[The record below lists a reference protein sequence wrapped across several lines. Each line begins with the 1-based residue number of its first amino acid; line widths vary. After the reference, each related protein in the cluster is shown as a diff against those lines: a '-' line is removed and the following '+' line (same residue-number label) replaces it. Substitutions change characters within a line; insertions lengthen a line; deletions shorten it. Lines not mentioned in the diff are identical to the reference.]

1 MPSNLPSVMTHERYF
16 EDGVRTRFYQ
26 RAEPPLINGSWSH
39 LAGGRVN
46 FCVLTFCKFG
56 ITEALIGQ
64 RNTASYQINTPELK
78 FLVRFDPEA
87 IISL

>member
-1 MPSNLPSVMTHERYF
+1 MKIL
-16 EDGVRTRFYQ
+16 DFYQ